1 MENAI
6 AGTEPADGVFCH
18 PKRKDIFKKKGLD
31 TKEKNV

>member
-18 PKRKDIFKKKGLD
+18 PKRKDIFKKKGHIQ
-31 TKEKNV
+31 